1 MTPASPTKPVAAAK
15 PAAPLLRGVAVHKE
29 YGKVHAVRGI
39 DFAIEANSYVT
50 LLGPSGCGKTSLL
63 RMIGGFE
70 DISSGL
76 IELDGRSLAGMGA
89 AKRPVNTVFQ
99 NYALFPHLSV
109 RENVA
114 FGLAYR
120 DLSKTAINEKV
131 DAALSMV
138 QMEAMAERRPR
149 QLSGGQQQ
157 RVALARAIINEPRIL
172 LLDEPLSAL
181 DRRMRKDMQIELKDL
196 QRRLGMTFLHVTH
209 DQEEAF
215 ALSDRIIVMND
226 GRIEQQGAP
235 ADIYRKP
242 ATAYV
247 ADFIGGAN
255 LIAGRIVAAGDGT
268 ATIATAAGEFACP
281 AVNGLAAGD
290 EAVLTLRAEQIE
302 LSASSGI
309 PAKVTHTVFRGSEWL
324 VETRLEDGT
333 EISLIARDEGP
344 PEVGATVGLS
354 FAAGR
359 GWIAAS
365 GNGG

>member
-1 MTPASPTKPVAAAK
+1 M
-15 PAAPLLRGVAVHKE
+15 
-29 YGKVHAVRGI
+29 
-39 DFAIEANSYVT
+39 
-50 LLGPSGCGKTSLL
+50 
-63 RMIGGFE
+63 
-70 DISSGL
+70 
-76 IELDGRSLAGMGA
+76 
-89 AKRPVNTVFQ
+89 FQ

-120 DLSKTAINEKV
+120 QMARAAIAEKV
-131 DAALSMV
+131 DATLAMV
-138 QMEAMAERRPR
+138 QMEAMADRRPR

-157 RVALARAIINEPRIL
+157 RVALARAIVNEPRIL

-235 ADIYRKP
+235 AEIYRKP

-255 LIAGRIVAAGDGT
+255 LVTGQVVSADQGI
-268 ATIATAAGEFACP
+268 ATIATSAGDFSCP
-281 AVNGLAAGD
+281 AVDGLAAGKA
-290 EAVLTLRAEQIE
+290 AVLTLRAEQIE
-302 LSASSGI
+302 LSASGGI
-309 PAKVTHTVFRGSEWL
+309 PAKVTHTVFKGSEWL
-324 VETRLEDGT
+324 VETVLDDGT
-333 EISLIARDEGP
+333 AISLISRQDDP
-344 PEVGATVGLS
+344 PEIGSTVGVS
-354 FAAGR
+354 FDARR
-359 GWIAAS
+359 GWIAAA
-365 GNGG
+365 GGRG